1 MRAPAARLAAA
12 LLVGV
17 LGLSACGSESGSTT
31 AEDAT
36 SPVAESDSTDDASED
51 PGSSLPECGE
61 VWQAGVRLPTGY
73 KGCAEDGE
81 PVKPD
86 RIRCSFGLVIV
97 TYDDRFYAVPGDQIN
112 ESESLENDRDFTRT
126 VNSCQA

>member
-1 MRAPAARLAAA
+1 M
-12 LLVGV
+12 
-17 LGLSACGSESGSTT
+17 
-31 AEDAT
+31 
-36 SPVAESDSTDDASED
+36 
-51 PGSSLPECGE
+51 
-61 VWQAGVRLPTGY
+61 
-73 KGCAEDGE
+73 
-81 PVKPD
+81 KPD